1 MALKGLDI
9 FKLSPKKNCKECG
22 SPTCMAFCMKVAQGA
37 VALDK
42 CPYFSEEAKA
52 KLSEATAPPMK
63 TITVGNDIKLGGET
77 VLFRHEKTLV
87 NRNRF
92 AVPVCTCMDEA
103 AADQKLADIQKVD
116 YERIGEREYIEFV
129 MVRCEKDSAGKWED
143 LVKKAAATGR
153 TLILNCTCPECAK
166 KALAICKDGKPI
178 LNGAT
183 PENYEEMSA
192 IATEAGVTLGVH
204 ADSLSELHDLIA
216 KLEAAG
222 NKNLIIDVTG
232 KTVKETFANTVL
244 VRRTA
249 LKDGDRT
256 FGYPSI
262 VDLAKLAAGDEHLET
277 ALAAVFTLKY
287 GSIIV
292 MERIGYA
299 EALPLYGLRQNVFTD
314 PQKPMKVAPG
324 IYPMNG
330 ATPDDPCMLTV
341 DFALTYFLVSG
352 EIERSNVPVN
362 LLITDASG
370 MSVLTAWAAGKF
382 SSSSIKK
389 FFDEFELDKKINNR
403 TLVIPGKVAVMK
415 GEIQDKLPDWNVV
428 VGTREAVEI
437 VKFLK
442 DGEHIKAAEA
452 VAATKKPKEEKKEVV
467 DADAPIDYSKIVIP
481 EIPHK
486 DLGVTYKQRNVES
499 KKFVTIGERIHCI
512 SPVIREAMATFNPDP
527 ILERAAQQIKAG
539 ATYLDV
545 NIGPAESNGPE
556 LMTWAVK
563 LLQENFNNV
572 PLALDT
578 ANKKAIEAGI
588 RVYNRTNGKPIVNSA
603 DAGSRISNIDLAAA
617 NDAIVIALCSA
628 DGIAKDN
635 DERMHHCHTMLDRGM
650 ALGMEAEDLWF
661 DPLFLVVKGMQDK
674 QMDVLNA
681 IKLFSDEGLKST
693 GGLSNNSN
701 GAPKTLRPIMDSALV
716 AMAMMQGL
724 TSAIVNPNDLR
735 LMETIKSCD
744 IFKNNELYSDP
755 APIIRGWVQPH
766 SRSMEKMREN
776 AEKARIFP
784 MPRWLSTGE
793 CRCPAFHPAPLPGR
807 GRFPD
812 LSLRAL
818 RSKARQSRSTG
829 RNTGKPPA
837 DTEYS

>member
-1 MALKGLDI
+1 MAVKGLDI

-37 VALDK
+37 LPITK
-42 CPYFSEEAKA
+42 CPYMSPEAIA
-52 KLSEATAPPMK
+52 LLSEATAPPMK
-63 TITVGNDIKLGGET
+63 TLEIAGHKLGGET

-87 NRNRF
+87 SRNLF
-92 AVPVCTCMDEA
+92 AVSISTEMDDA
-103 AADQKLADIQKVD
+103 AVDAKIEELKKVD
-116 YERIGEREYIEFV
+116 YERIGEREYVEFV
-129 MVRCEKDSAGKWED
+129 TVRNCGDNARFVELAKKVAVLERGVILETTDAEAA
-143 LVKKAAATGR
+143 KAAVEAIKDVKPVVNGVNKDN
-153 TLILNCTCPECAK
+153 LEAMNEIAK
-166 KALAICKDGKPI
+166 TYGI
-178 LNGAT
+178 
-183 PENYEEMSA
+183 
-192 IATEAGVTLGVH
+192 VLGVQG
-204 ADSLSELHDLIA
+204 ADLNELHDTVEA
-216 KLEAAG
+216 LEKAG
-222 NKNLIIDVTG
+222 NKDLLIDVTG
-232 KTVKETFANTVL
+232 ATIKETFGNAVQ
-244 VRRTA
+244 VRRAA
-249 LKDGDRT
+249 LKDNDRT

-262 VDLAKLAAGDEHLET
+262 VDLSKLCGTEYHLAT
-277 ALAAVFTLKY
+277 ALASVFTLKY
-287 GSIIV
+287 GSIII
-292 MERIGYA
+292 MPRMTYA
-299 EALPLYGLRQNVFTD
+299 EALPLYGLRQNIYTD

-324 IYPMNG
+324 IYPING
-330 ATPDDPCMLTV
+330 AGPDDPCALTV

-352 EIERSNVPVN
+352 ELERSKVPIN

-382 SSSSIKK
+382 SSTTVKK
-389 FFDEFELDKKINNR
+389 FFDEFDIASKINNR
-403 TLVIPGKVAVMK
+403 TLIIPGKVAVMK

-428 VGTREAVEI
+428 VGTREAVEL
-437 VKFLK
+437 VKYLK

-452 VAATKKPKEEKKEVV
+452 VAASKKPAEEKKAEVDV
-467 DADAPIDYSKIVIP
+467 NAPLDFEKIAASIPAIKIRDDLDA
-481 EIPHK
+481 H
-486 DLGVTYKQRNVES
+486 YKQRDPES
-499 KKFVTIGERIHCI
+499 PKFVTIGERIHCI

-578 ANKKAIEAGI
+578 ANKRAIEAGI
-588 RVYNRTNGKPIVNSA
+588 KVYNRTNGKPIVNSA
-603 DAGSRISNIDLAAA
+603 DAGSRISYIDLAAA
-617 NDAIVIALCSA
+617 NDAICVALCSA

-635 DERMHHCHTMLDRGM
+635 EERMMHCHHMLERGLS
-650 ALGMEAEDLWF
+650 LGMEATDLWF

-701 GAPKTLRPIMDSALV
+701 GAPKNVRPIMDSALV

-744 IFKNNELYSDP
+744 IFKNNELYSDSYLE
-755 APIIRGWVQPH
+755 V
-766 SRSMEKMREN
+766 
-776 AEKARIFP
+776 
-784 MPRWLSTGE
+784 
-793 CRCPAFHPAPLPGR
+793 
-807 GRFPD
+807 
-812 LSLRAL
+812 
-818 RSKARQSRSTG
+818 
-829 RNTGKPPA
+829 
-837 DTEYS
+837 

>member
-1 MALKGLDI
+1 MAVKGLDI
-9 FKLSPKKNCKECG
+9 FKLSPKTNCKECG

-37 VALDK
+37 VSIDK
-42 CPYFSEEAKA
+42 CPHMSDEAKA
-52 KLSEATAPPMK
+52 LLSEATAPPMK
-63 TITVGNDIKLGGET
+63 TITVGAGDNAHKLGGET

-87 NRNRF
+87 NRSLY
-92 AVPVCTCMDEA
+92 AVSLCTCMDDATVDE
-103 AADQKLADIQKVD
+103 KLADMAKVD
-116 YERIGEREYIEFV
+116 YERIGEREYVEV
-129 MVRCEKDSAGKWED
+129 VLVHDEKGDADRLKALCEK
-143 LVKKAAATGR
+143 VAATGR
-153 TLILNCTCPECAK
+153 VVVIDCENVDTVKPAVE
-166 KALAICKDGKPI
+166 AIKDSKPI
-178 LNGAT
+178 LNGANAG
-183 PENYEEMSA
+183 NYEAMNA
-192 IATEAGVTLGVH
+192 VATAAGVTLGVRG
-204 ADSLSELHDLIA
+204 ADLSELHDTVA
-216 KLEAAG
+216 ALEKAG
-222 NKNLIIDVTG
+222 NKNLVLDVTG
-232 KTVKETFANTVL
+232 KDAKETYGNAVM
-244 VRRTA
+244 VRRA
-249 LKDGDRT
+249 AIKDGDRT

-262 VDLAKLAAGDEHLET
+262 VNLSKIASGDIHLQTAYAAL
-277 ALAAVFTLKY
+277 FTVKY

-292 MERIGYA
+292 MDKVSYA
-299 EALPLYGLRQNVFTD
+299 ESLPLHGLRQNIFTD

-330 ATPDDPCMLTV
+330 ATADSPCMLTV

-352 EIERSNVPVN
+352 EIERSKVPVN

-382 SSSSIKK
+382 SSSSVKK
-389 FFDEFELDKKINNR
+389 FFDEFDLAGKINSR

-415 GEIQDKLPDWNVV
+415 GEIQDKLPEWNVV

-442 DGEHIKAAEA
+442 DGEHEKAAAA
-452 VAATKKPKEEKKEVV
+452 VAATKTTTAPKKEEVNADAPLDFAKIAASIPKIEVV
-467 DADAPIDYSKIVIP
+467 DM
-481 EIPHK
+481 
-486 DLGVTYKQRNVES
+486 GVTYKTRNVES

-512 SPVIREAMATFNPDP
+512 SPVIREAMNTMNPEP
-527 ILERAAQQIKAG
+527 ILKRAAEQIAAG

-588 RVYNRTNGKPIVNSA
+588 AVYNRTNGKPIVNSA

-635 DERMHHCHTMLDRGM
+635 EERMMHCHNMLERGLS
-650 ALGMEAEDLWF
+650 LGMEATDLWF

-701 GAPKTLRPIMDSALV
+701 GAPKNVRPIMDSALV
-716 AMAMMQGL
+716 AMCMMQGL
-724 TSAIVNPNDLR
+724 TSAIVNPCDKR

-744 IFKNNELYSDP
+744 IFKNNELYSDSYLD
-755 APIIRGWVQPH
+755 A
-766 SRSMEKMREN
+766 
-776 AEKARIFP
+776 
-784 MPRWLSTGE
+784 
-793 CRCPAFHPAPLPGR
+793 
-807 GRFPD
+807 
-812 LSLRAL
+812 
-818 RSKARQSRSTG
+818 
-829 RNTGKPPA
+829 
-837 DTEYS
+837 